1 IKAAREYAPRLAET
15 LGPTNCFG
23 ATPAP
28 KRPGSFP
35 MSSTSQ
41 RLGRASMEAVL
52 GRVLCGHAPDL
63 RFLGRRTEQIEHTL
77 GKHFSEFCLAEL
89 LLKRKPQQR
98 LRVGHWIDD
107 TSYACGWAYG
117 KNHLQPVRAR
127 AGGAP

>member
-1 IKAAREYAPRLAET
+1 MGKSRFSGRHGGRGEGGRADAGIKSEPLSTQIKAAREYAPRLAET

-77 GKHFSEFCLAEL
+77 GKHF
-89 LLKRKPQQR
+89 
-98 LRVGHWIDD
+98 
-107 TSYACGWAYG
+107 
-117 KNHLQPVRAR
+117 
-127 AGGAP
+127 